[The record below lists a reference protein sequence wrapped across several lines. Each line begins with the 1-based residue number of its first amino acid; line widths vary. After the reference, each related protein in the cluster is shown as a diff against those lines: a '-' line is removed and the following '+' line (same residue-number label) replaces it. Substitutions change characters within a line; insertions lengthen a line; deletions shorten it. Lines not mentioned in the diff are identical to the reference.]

1 MVRSWTRRQRGGLF
15 SGLAARAK
23 QMAAQ
28 TPFGQAAAQMM
39 RDMRQP
45 YGPAPVNPYGRS
57 AGPVAAP
64 VPVATPVAAPVAAP
78 VPVATPVAA
87 PQSLSVMGRDVVSDI
102 LFQLDSGRPFT
113 PDDYVPKSVAKEGK
127 KQVKNRDRNLALL
140 EAVGTLSKE
149 VKALLDT
156 KPAQTVPFES
166 VKVNLSYGKNFTD
179 FQKYEALTKP
189 EFRAEVAQGLV
200 TAQDPPGKPNERR
213 FLPGVINQL
222 ATAIRGAMQKELLL
236 GGRTRRNRK
245 LRRSTRRG
253 GAGFADLL
261 ALAETPQ
268 GQQAFQ
274 QALRLGKQAATSPEA
289 RALAGQA
296 FQGAKAAYAS
306 PQGQA
311 LKREAMSALS
321 NPEMR
326 RSLLQ
331 SFMGGKTRRSRRRL

>member
-1 MVRSWTRRQRGGLF
+1 MARSRTRRGAGLF
-15 SGLAARAK
+15 GRIK
-23 QMAAQ
+23 QAAAQ
-28 TPFGQAAAQMM
+28 TPLGQAAAQAMKDA
-39 RDMRQP
+39 RSFQNSAAASQARQL
-45 YGPAPVNPYGRS
+45 YGIPPPTTGYANPYGRS
-57 AGPVAAP
+57 ASGPTATP
-64 VPVATPVAAPVAAP
+64 VPVATPVVAPVAAP
-78 VPVATPVAA
+78 VPVATPVSA

-179 FQKYEALTKP
+179 FAKYEALAKP

-236 GGRTRRNRK
+236 GGRTRRVHK
-245 LRRSTRRG
+245 LRRVTRR
-253 GAGFADLL
+253 
-261 ALAETPQ
+261 
-268 GQQAFQ
+268 
-274 QALRLGKQAATSPEA
+274 R
-289 RALAGQA
+289 
-296 FQGAKAAYAS
+296 
-306 PQGQA
+306 
-311 LKREAMSALS
+311 
-321 NPEMR
+321 
-326 RSLLQ
+326 
-331 SFMGGKTRRSRRRL
+331 